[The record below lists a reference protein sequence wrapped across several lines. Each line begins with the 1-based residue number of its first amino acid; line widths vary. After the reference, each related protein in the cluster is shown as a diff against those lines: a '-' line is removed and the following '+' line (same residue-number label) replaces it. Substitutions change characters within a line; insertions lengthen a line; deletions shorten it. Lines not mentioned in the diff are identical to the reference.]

1 MKLTLLAT
9 LALLILDATAP
20 AFAQSSGRTCT
31 TTCTGNA
38 NSGGKTCTKTCR

>member
-1 MKLTLLAT
+1 MKAILLA
-9 LALLILDATAP
+9 AICLLIIDLTAP

>member
-1 MKLTLLAT
+1 MKAILLAT
-9 LALLILDATAP
+9 LSLLILTATAP

-38 NSGGKTCTKTCR
+38 NNGGKTCTKTCR